1 MPPLGLAAIA
11 GRNPEAGAPP
21 GRGGRSDRVADVVRE
36 AILDGT
42 FRWGTRLSEPQICA
56 AVNVSRNTLREAFRT
71 LAEERLVVHEL
82 NRGVFVRVPTAQD
95 VAELYAC
102 RRIVECAAVRA
113 FAGGPRDL
121 DGVAEA
127 LARADSLAGSQDWI
141 GVGTADIAFHRA
153 LVALSRNERLV
164 RMTAGVWNE
173 MRLVFHVVGEPA
185 EFHGSYLAR
194 NHAIAATLAGGDPG
208 AAAAALAA
216 YLDDAEA
223 HTLSTWR
230 QRSLGER

>member
-11 GRNPEAGAPP
+11 GRTPGDEGSA

-42 FRWGTRLSEPQICA
+42 FRWGTKLSEPQICA
-56 AVNVSRNTLREAFRT
+56 AVDVSRNTLREAFRT

-113 FAGGPRDL
+113 CSTAPGAL
-121 DGVAEA
+121 DGVTEA
-127 LARADSLAGSQDWI
+127 LARADSLAGSDDWI

-194 NHAIAATLAGGDPG
+194 NHAIAATLAAGDPE
-208 AAAAALAA
+208 AAAAALAT

-223 HTLSTWR
+223 HTLATWR
-230 QRSLGER
+230 QRSLGEA